1 MAADSAMAPEEKPST
16 TPGKRAV
23 HKIRMASMV
32 FSLARGWQQWIS
44 DHHEKQAQ
52 EPSGWVAPTEDSSAQ
67 PVAERSFEKW
77 PMAPVKKDQGK
88 DDEKSSGK
96 ESVTIREAEKNS
108 RESDEALKKFSI
120 KSKEV
125 TKTVVSKAYERGGDV
140 SLLSERY
147 ENNNSTSEMTKLKE
161 ESSAIDKILS
171 DKLSPTIRRKC
182 SNMVSELTKGWKQ
195 VEQDDREGAK
205 KELLLKCHDDSL
217 DAEDSGYGEAED
229 KLEPEDSDQEVTAV
243 RIKRPVP
250 SLANRISEEARTKAQ
265 RKYSPV
271 NSLKDKWQEWSDQHI
286 MSQKLNPFSEEFDH
300 ELSMST
306 RLHKGDEGY
315 GRPKEGTKT
324 AERAKKAEAHIHRE
338 IRDMCF
344 IIESM
349 AKPRPDG
356 KIQVTFGELFERY
369 VRISDKVVGILLR
382 ARKHGLVDF
391 EGEMLW
397 QGRDDNVVITLLK

>member
-1 MAADSAMAPEEKPST
+1 MAADSAMAPEGKAST

-32 FSLARGWQQWIS
+32 FSLARGWQQWAS
-44 DHHEKQAQ
+44 DHHVKQAQ
-52 EPSGWVAPTEDSSAQ
+52 EPSGWVPPTEDSSAQ
-67 PVAERSFEKW
+67 PIEERSFEKW
-77 PMAPVKKDQGK
+77 PMPPVKKDQEK
-88 DDEKSSGK
+88 DDEKSSAK
-96 ESVTIREAEKNS
+96 ES
-108 RESDEALKKFSI
+108 FSI

-147 ENNNSTSEMTKLKE
+147 ENNNSSSEMTKLKE
-161 ESSAIDKILS
+161 ESNAIDKILS
-171 DKLSPTIRRKC
+171 GKLSPTIRRKC

-195 VEQDDREGAK
+195 VEQDNGKGPK
-205 KELLLKCHDDSL
+205 KELLLKCYDDSL

-229 KLEPEDSDQEVTAV
+229 KIEPEDSDREVTVV

-286 MSQKLNPFSEEFDH
+286 MLQKLNPFSEEFDH

-356 KIQVTFGELFERY
+356 KIQVTFGELFDRY

-397 QGRDDNVVITLLK
+397 QGRDDNVIITLLK

>member
-1 MAADSAMAPEEKPST
+1 MAAEGKSST
-16 TPGKRAV
+16 TPPKRAV
-23 HKIRMASMV
+23 HKIRMASEV
-32 FSLARGWQQWIS
+32 SGLAQGWQQWVS
-44 DHHEKQAQ
+44 DHHIKQSQ
-52 EPSGWVAPTEDSSAQ
+52 EPSGWVLPAEDASAQ
-67 PVAERSFEKW
+67 PVQERSFEKW
-77 PMAPVKKDQGK
+77 SIPSVKRDQGK
-88 DDEKSSGK
+88 DDKKSLAK
-96 ESVTIREAEKNS
+96 ESVTVRDAEKIS
-108 RESDEALKKFSI
+108 RESDEILKKFSI

-125 TKTVVSKAYERGGDV
+125 TKTVVSKGYERGGDV

-147 ENNNSTSEMTKLKE
+147 ENNNSSSEMTMLKE

-171 DKLSPTIRRKC
+171 GKLSPTMRRKC

-195 VEQDDREGAK
+195 MEQEDKREAK
-205 KELLLKCHDDSL
+205 ENLLLKYHHDSL
-217 DAEDSGYGEAED
+217 DTVDSGYGEAED
-229 KLEPEDSDQEVTAV
+229 KLEQEDSDREMTAV
-243 RIKRPVP
+243 RIKRPMP
-250 SLANRISEEARTKAQ
+250 SLASRFSEEARTQAH
-265 RKYSPV
+265 RKHSTV
-271 NSLKDKWQEWSDQHI
+271 NSLKDRWQDWANQHI
-286 MSQKLNPFSEEFDH
+286 ITQKLNPFSEEFDH
-300 ELSMST
+300 ELAMST

-324 AERAKKAEAHIHRE
+324 AERAKRAEAHIHRE

-349 AKPRPDG
+349 AKPRPNG

-397 QGRDDNVVITLLK
+397 QGRDDNVIITLLK

>member
-1 MAADSAMAPEEKPST
+1 MAPDEKTST
-16 TPGKRAV
+16 TPAKRAV
-23 HKIRMASMV
+23 HKIRMASLV
-32 FSLARGWQQWIS
+32 FSLAKGWQQWAS
-44 DHHEKQAQ
+44 DHHVKQAQ
-52 EPSGWVAPTEDSSAQ
+52 EPSGWAPSAEDSKPQ
-67 PVAERSFEKW
+67 LTEERPFEKC
-77 PMAPVKKDQGK
+77 PIPSVKREPGK
-88 DDEKSSGK
+88 DDEKSSAK
-96 ESVTIREAEKNS
+96 ESMTLRDVEKNA

-140 SLLSERY
+140 SLLSGRY
-147 ENNNSTSEMTKLKE
+147 ENNNNSSEMTKLKE
-161 ESSAIDKILS
+161 ESNAIDKILCG
-171 DKLSPTIRRKC
+171 KLSPTIRRKC

-195 VEQDDREGAK
+195 MEEADKEGAK
-205 KELLLKCHDDSL
+205 EELLLRCRDDSL

-229 KLEPEDSDQEVTAV
+229 KLEQEDTDQEVMAV
-243 RIKRPVP
+243 RIKRPAL
-250 SLANRISEEARTKAQ
+250 SFASRFSEEARSQ
-265 RKYSPV
+265 SRRKHSPI
-271 NSLKDKWQEWSDQHI
+271 NSLKDRWQEWADQHI
-286 MSQKLNPFSEEFDH
+286 MTQKLNPFSEEFDH
-300 ELSMST
+300 ELAMST

-324 AERAKKAEAHIHRE
+324 AERAKRAEAHIHRE

-349 AKPRPDG
+349 AKPRRDG

-369 VRISDKVVGILLR
+369 VRISDKVVGILMR

-397 QGRDDNVVITLLK
+397 QGRDDNVIITLLK

>member
-32 FSLARGWQQWIS
+32 FSLARGWQQWVS
-44 DHHEKQAQ
+44 DHHVKQAQ
-52 EPSGWVAPTEDSSAQ
+52 EPSGWVPPTEDSSAQ
-67 PVAERSFEKW
+67 PVEERSFEKW
-77 PMAPVKKDQGK
+77 PMPPVKKDQGK
-88 DDEKSSGK
+88 DDAKSSAKG
-96 ESVTIREAEKNS
+96 SVTIREAEKNS

-147 ENNNSTSEMTKLKE
+147 ENSNSSSEMTKLKE

-171 DKLSPTIRRKC
+171 GKLSPTIRRKC

-195 VEQDDREGAK
+195 VEQDDRQGAK

-229 KLEPEDSDQEVTAV
+229 KLEPEDSDREVMAV

-250 SLANRISEEARTKAQ
+250 SL
-265 RKYSPV
+265 
-271 NSLKDKWQEWSDQHI
+271 
-286 MSQKLNPFSEEFDH
+286 
-300 ELSMST
+300 
-306 RLHKGDEGY
+306 
-315 GRPKEGTKT
+315 
-324 AERAKKAEAHIHRE
+324 
-338 IRDMCF
+338 
-344 IIESM
+344 
-349 AKPRPDG
+349 
-356 KIQVTFGELFERY
+356 
-369 VRISDKVVGILLR
+369 
-382 ARKHGLVDF
+382 
-391 EGEMLW
+391 
-397 QGRDDNVVITLLK
+397 

>member
-1 MAADSAMAPEEKPST
+1 IAPEGKPST
-16 TPGKRAV
+16 TPVKRAV
-23 HKIRMASMV
+23 HKIRMASLV
-32 FSLARGWQQWIS
+32 FSLARGWQQWAS

-52 EPSGWVAPTEDSSAQ
+52 EPPGWVPSTEDSSSQ
-67 PVAERSFEKW
+67 PVQERPFEKW
-77 PMAPVKKDQGK
+77 PSVKKDQGK
-88 DDEKSSGK
+88 DDEKSSAN
-96 ESVTIREAEKNS
+96 ESVTIRDAEKNA

-140 SLLSERY
+140 SLLSGRY
-147 ENNNSTSEMTKLKE
+147 ENNNSSSEMTKPEE
-161 ESSAIDKILS
+161 ESSAIDEILS
-171 DKLSPTIRRKC
+171 GKLSPTIRRKC
-182 SNMVSELTKGWKQ
+182 SNVVSELRKGWKQ
-195 VEQDDREGAK
+195 MEQEDKGKE
-205 KELLLKCHDDSL
+205 ELLLCHDDSL

-229 KLEPEDSDQEVTAV
+229 KLEQEDSDREVTAV

-250 SLANRISEEARTKAQ
+250 SFASRFGEEARTKAH

-271 NSLKDKWQEWSDQHI
+271 HSLKDRWQEWADQHI
-286 MSQKLNPFSEEFDH
+286 ITQKLNPFSEEFDH
-300 ELSMST
+300 ELAMST

-324 AERAKKAEAHIHRE
+324 AERAKRAEAHIHRE
-338 IRDMCF
+338 MRDMCF
-344 IIESM
+344 IIETM

-369 VRISDKVVGILLR
+369 VRISDKVVGILMR

-397 QGRDDNVVITLLK
+397 QGRDDNVIITLLK

>member
-1 MAADSAMAPEEKPST
+1 MAPEEKPST
-16 TPGKRAV
+16 APGKRAV
-23 HKIRMASMV
+23 HKIRMASQV
-32 FSLARGWQQWIS
+32 FSLARGWQQWAS
-44 DHHEKQAQ
+44 DHCIKQEQ
-52 EPSGWVAPTEDSSAQ
+52 EPSGWVPTAEDSSAH
-67 PVAERSFEKW
+67 PVQESSFEKRQI
-77 PMAPVKKDQGK
+77 PSVKRDQEK
-88 DDEKSSGK
+88 DDEKSLAK
-96 ESVTIREAEKNS
+96 ELVTIRDAEKKS

-147 ENNNSTSEMTKLKE
+147 ENNSSSEMTKLKE

-171 DKLSPTIRRKC
+171 GKLPSTIRRKC
-182 SNMVSELTKGWKQ
+182 SNVVSELTKGW
-195 VEQDDREGAK
+195 EQMEQEDKDGAK
-205 KELLLKCHDDSL
+205 EELLLKCRDDSL
-217 DAEDSGYGEAED
+217 DAQDSGYGEAED
-229 KLEPEDSDQEVTAV
+229 KLEQEDSDQEVTAV

-250 SLANRISEEARTKAQ
+250 SLASRLSEEARSKAR
-265 RKYSPV
+265 RKCSAV
-271 NSLKDKWQEWSDQHI
+271 HSLTDRWQEWADQHVTT
-286 MSQKLNPFSEEFDH
+286 QKLNPFSEEFDH
-300 ELSMST
+300 ELAMAT

-315 GRPKEGTKT
+315 GHPKEGTKT
-324 AERAKKAEAHIHRE
+324 AERAKRAEAHIHRE

-369 VRISDKVVGILLR
+369 VRISDKVVGILMR
-382 ARKHGLVDF
+382 ARKHGLVHF

-397 QGRDDNVVITLLK
+397 QGRDDNVIITLLK

>member
-1 MAADSAMAPEEKPST
+1 MAPEEQPSA
-16 TPGKRAV
+16 TPAKRAV
-23 HKIRMASMV
+23 HKIRMASLV
-32 FSLARGWQQWIS
+32 FSLARGWQQWAS
-44 DHHEKQAQ
+44 DHNIKQAQ
-52 EPSGWVAPTEDSSAQ
+52 EPSGWVPPAEDSSAQ
-67 PVAERSFEKW
+67 PVQEKPFKKW
-77 PMAPVKKDQGK
+77 PVPPDQGK
-88 DDEKSSGK
+88 DDEKSSAMG
-96 ESVTIREAEKNS
+96 SMTVRDTEKTS

-140 SLLSERY
+140 SLLSEKY
-147 ENNNSTSEMTKLKE
+147 ENNNSSSEMTKLKE
-161 ESSAIDKILS
+161 SSDIDKILS
-171 DKLSPTIRRKC
+171 GKLSPTIRRKC
-182 SNMVSELTKGWKQ
+182 SNVVSELTKGWKQ
-195 VEQDDREGAK
+195 VEKEDKEGAK
-205 KELLLKCHDDSL
+205 EELLLKCHNDSL
-217 DAEDSGYGEAED
+217 DAEDSGYGEADD
-229 KLEPEDSDQEVTAV
+229 KTEQDDSDREVLAV

-250 SLANRISEEARTKAQ
+250 SFASRFSEEASTKAH

-271 NSLKDKWQEWSDQHI
+271 NSLKDRWQEWADQHI
-286 MSQKLNPFSEEFDH
+286 ITQKLNPFSEEFDQ
-300 ELSMST
+300 ELAMST

-324 AERAKKAEAHIHRE
+324 AERAKRAEAHIHRE

-369 VRISDKVVGILLR
+369 VRISDKVVGILMR

-397 QGRDDNVVITLLK
+397 QGRDDNVIITLLK

>member
-1 MAADSAMAPEEKPST
+1 MAADSSTASEERPSSAPA
-16 TPGKRAV
+16 KRAV
-23 HKIRMASMV
+23 HKIRMASLV
-32 FSLARGWQQWIS
+32 FSVAQGWQQWAS
-44 DHHEKQAQ
+44 DHHTKQAQ
-52 EPSGWVAPTEDSSAQ
+52 EPSGWVPTAEDLSARA
-67 PVAERSFEKW
+67 VEERSFEKW
-77 PMAPVKKDQGK
+77 TIPSVKRIQGDK
-88 DDEKSSGK
+88 EENSLAK
-96 ESVTIREAEKNS
+96 ESVTTREAEKNA

-147 ENNNSTSEMTKLKE
+147 EKSSSSPEMTKPKE
-161 ESSAIDKILS
+161 PSAVDRILS
-171 DKLSPTIRRKC
+171 SRLSPTIRRKC
-182 SNMVSELTKGWKQ
+182 SNMVSELTKGWKEM
-195 VEQDDREGAK
+195 EQEDKEGAK
-205 KELLLKCHDDSL
+205 GELLLKCHNDSL

-229 KLEPEDSDQEVTAV
+229 KPEQDDSEREVTGV

-250 SLANRISEEARTKAQ
+250 SLSSRLSEDARSRAH
-265 RKYSPV
+265 RRGSAV
-271 NSLKDKWQEWSDQHI
+271 GSLKDRWQEWAEQH
-286 MSQKLNPFSEEFDH
+286 MATQKLNPFSEEFDH
-300 ELSMST
+300 ELAMAT

-315 GRPKEGTKT
+315 GRPREGTKT
-324 AERAKKAEAHIHRE
+324 AERARRAEAHIHRE

-349 AKPRPDG
+349 ARPRPDG

-397 QGRDDNVVITLLK
+397 QGRDDDVVITLLK

>member
-1 MAADSAMAPEEKPST
+1 APEEKPST
-16 TPGKRAV
+16 APAKRAV
-23 HKIRMASMV
+23 HKIRMASLV
-32 FSLARGWQQWIS
+32 FSVAQGWQQWAS
-44 DHHEKQAQ
+44 DHHTKQAQ
-52 EPSGWVAPTEDSSAQ
+52 EPSGWVPTAEDSSARA
-67 PVAERSFEKW
+67 VEERSFEKW
-77 PMAPVKKDQGK
+77 SIPSVKRVQGDK
-88 DDEKSSGK
+88 EENSLAK
-96 ESVTIREAEKNS
+96 ESVTTREAEKNA

-140 SLLSERY
+140 GLLSERY
-147 ENNNSTSEMTKLKE
+147 EKSSSSSETTKPKE
-161 ESSAIDKILS
+161 PSAVDRILS
-171 DKLSPTIRRKC
+171 SRLSPTIRRKC
-182 SNMVSELTKGWKQ
+182 SNMVSELTKGWKEM
-195 VEQDDREGAK
+195 EQEDKEGAK
-205 KELLLKCHDDSL
+205 GELLLKCHNDSL

-229 KLEPEDSDQEVTAV
+229 KLEQDDSEREVTAV

-250 SLANRISEEARTKAQ
+250 SLSSRLSEDARSRAH
-265 RKYSPV
+265 RRGSAV
-271 NSLKDKWQEWSDQHI
+271 GSLKDRWQEWAEQH
-286 MSQKLNPFSEEFDH
+286 MATQKLNPFSEEFDH
-300 ELSMST
+300 ELAMAT

-315 GRPKEGTKT
+315 GRPREGTKT
-324 AERAKKAEAHIHRE
+324 AERARRAEAHIHRE

-349 AKPRPDG
+349 ARPRPDG

-397 QGRDDNVVITLLK
+397 QGRDDDVVITLLK

>member
-1 MAADSAMAPEEKPST
+1 MAPEEKPST
-16 TPGKRAV
+16 APVKRAV

-32 FSLARGWQQWIS
+32 FSLARGWQQWAS
-44 DHHEKQAQ
+44 DHHTKQAQ
-52 EPSGWVAPTEDSSAQ
+52 EPSGWMAPAEDSSAQ
-67 PVAERSFEKW
+67 SAQERSFEKLTS
-77 PMAPVKKDQGK
+77 VKKDQGE
-88 DDEKSSGK
+88 DDVESSAK
-96 ESVTIREAEKNS
+96 ESVAIRDAEKDS
-108 RESDEALKKFSI
+108 RESDEVLKKFNI

-147 ENNNSTSEMTKLKE
+147 ENNNSSSEMTKLKE
-161 ESSAIDKILS
+161 ESSAVDKILS

-182 SNMVSELTKGWKQ
+182 SNVVSELTKGWKQ
-195 VEQDDREGAK
+195 MEQEDKEEAK

-217 DAEDSGYGEAED
+217 DAADSGYGETED
-229 KLEPEDSDQEVTAV
+229 KLEQEDSDPEVTAV

-250 SLANRISEEARTKAQ
+250 SFASRFSDDARTKAH
-265 RKYSPV
+265 RTHSSV
-271 NSLKDKWQEWSDQHI
+271 NSLKDRWQEWADQHI
-286 MSQKLNPFSEEFDH
+286 ITQKLNPFSEEFDH
-300 ELSMST
+300 ELAMAT

-324 AERAKKAEAHIHRE
+324 AERAKRAEAHIHRE
-338 IRDMCF
+338 IRDLCF

-349 AKPRPDG
+349 ARPRPDG

-369 VRISDKVVGILLR
+369 VRISDKVVGILMR

-397 QGRDDNVVITLLK
+397 QGRDDNVIITLLK

>member
-1 MAADSAMAPEEKPST
+1 MAPEEKPST
-16 TPGKRAV
+16 TPARRAV
-23 HKIRMASMV
+23 HKLRMASLV
-32 FSLARGWQQWIS
+32 FSVARGWQQWAT
-44 DHHEKQAQ
+44 DHQVKQAR
-52 EPSGWVAPTEDSSAQ
+52 EPSGWVPPSAEHSSAQ
-67 PVAERSFEKW
+67 SVQERSFGKR
-77 PMAPVKKDQGK
+77 PIPSVKRDQGK
-88 DDEKSSGK
+88 DNEKSSAL
-96 ESVTIREAEKNS
+96 ESVTVRDAEKNA

-120 KSKEV
+120 KSKGV

-147 ENNNSTSEMTKLKE
+147 ENNNSSSEMTKLKE
-161 ESSAIDKILS
+161 ESSTIDKILS
-171 DKLSPTIRRKC
+171 GKLSPTIRRKC
-182 SNMVSELTKGWKQ
+182 SNVVSELTKGWKEI
-195 VEQDDREGAK
+195 EQEDKEGAK
-205 KELLLKCHDDSL
+205 EELLLKCHDDSL
-217 DAEDSGYGEAED
+217 DAGDSGYGEAED
-229 KLEPEDSDQEVTAV
+229 KLEQEDSDREVTAV

-250 SLANRISEEARTKAQ
+250 SFASRFNEEARTKAH
-265 RKYSPV
+265 RKYSPI
-271 NSLKDKWQEWSDQHI
+271 NSLKDKWQEWADQHI
-286 MSQKLNPFSEEFDH
+286 ITQKLNPFSEEFDH
-300 ELSMST
+300 ELAMSM

-315 GRPKEGTKT
+315 GHPKEGTKT
-324 AERAKKAEAHIHRE
+324 AERAKRAEAHIHRE

-369 VRISDKVVGILLR
+369 VRISDKVVGILMR

>member
-1 MAADSAMAPEEKPST
+1 MAPEEQPSA
-16 TPGKRAV
+16 TPAKRAV
-23 HKIRMASMV
+23 HEIRMASLV
-32 FSLARGWQQWIS
+32 FSLARGWQQWAS
-44 DHHEKQAQ
+44 DHNIKQAQ
-52 EPSGWVAPTEDSSAQ
+52 EPSGWVPPAEDSSAQ
-67 PVAERSFEKW
+67 PVQEKLFKKW
-77 PMAPVKKDQGK
+77 PIPPDQGK
-88 DDEKSSGK
+88 DDEKSSANG
-96 ESVTIREAEKNS
+96 SLTLRDAEKAS
-108 RESDEALKKFSI
+108 RESDEACKKFSI

-140 SLLSERY
+140 SLLSEKY
-147 ENNNSTSEMTKLKE
+147 ENNNSSSEMTKLKE
-161 ESSAIDKILS
+161 SSDIDKILS
-171 DKLSPTIRRKC
+171 GKLSPTIRRKC
-182 SNMVSELTKGWKQ
+182 SNVVSELTKGWKQ
-195 VEQDDREGAK
+195 VEKEDKEGAK
-205 KELLLKCHDDSL
+205 EKLLLKCDDDSL
-217 DAEDSGYGEAED
+217 DAEDSGYGEADD
-229 KLEPEDSDQEVTAV
+229 KTEQDDSDGEVPAV

-250 SLANRISEEARTKAQ
+250 SFASRFSEEASTKAH

-271 NSLKDKWQEWSDQHI
+271 NSLKDRWQEWADQHI
-286 MSQKLNPFSEEFDH
+286 ITQKLNPFSEEFDQ
-300 ELSMST
+300 ELAMST

-324 AERAKKAEAHIHRE
+324 AERAKRAEAHIHRE

-369 VRISDKVVGILLR
+369 VRISDKVVGILMR

-397 QGRDDNVVITLLK
+397 QGRDDNVIITLLK